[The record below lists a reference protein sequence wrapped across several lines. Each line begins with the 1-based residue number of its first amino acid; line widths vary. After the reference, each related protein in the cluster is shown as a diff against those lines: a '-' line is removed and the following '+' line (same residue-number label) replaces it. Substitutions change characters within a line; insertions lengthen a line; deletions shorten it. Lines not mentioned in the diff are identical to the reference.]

1 MTSRTFTLTRPHMTG
16 DDVKAFQREL
26 TERFAGWEIAH
37 AVADDGDYGMQTRHA
52 ARQVCRALGLGNAT
66 AHGVTPELRTKIR
79 HPELR
84 TPAEI
89 ERSESGAIR
98 GYRTK
103 LRRRFAIRVKIAP
116 GANLAD
122 KPISQVTLDFVGRV
136 SRRAGRE
143 IVITTGTN
151 HSKFTV
157 DGNIS
162 DHFSGH
168 AVDIGMA
175 ANGGTDDG
183 PVGDAIMAA
192 ALREAGFSPAEAN
205 AHAASGGL
213 FNHDTR
219 GLRVQCIWKT
229 DVGGNHH
236 NHVHIGVRPLA

>member
-1 MTSRTFTLTRPHMTG
+1 MSSRTFTITRPHMTG

-26 TERFAGWEIAH
+26 TERFASWEIDH
-37 AVADDGDYGMQTRHA
+37 TVQDDGEYGMQTRFA
-52 ARQVCRALGLGNAT
+52 AKQVCHALGLADAT
-66 AHGVTPELRTKIR
+66 EHGITPELRKKIR

-84 TPAEI
+84 TPAEVL
-89 ERSESGAIR
+89 RSESGAIR
-98 GYRTK
+98 GYRTR

-116 GANLAD
+116 GANLAG
-122 KPISQVTLDFVGRV
+122 KPISKMTLDFVGRV

-143 IVITTGTN
+143 IIVTTGTN
-151 HSKFTV
+151 HDEFTV

-175 ANGGTDDG
+175 ANGGTNDG

-192 ALREAGFSPAEAN
+192 ALREAGFSAAEAK

-213 FNHDTR
+213 FNRET
-219 GLRVQCIWKT
+219 GGKRVQCIWKT
-229 DVGGNHH
+229 DIGGNHH
-236 NHVHIGVRPLA
+236 NHVHIGVRPLT